1 MIVALQRRPKSFAP
15 QLLQFLAISPGPLFL
30 PLDWSALAENVI
42 KHYQQKSSAI
52 CRLLGNAVS
61 QSRIHQT
68 KSIDSQD
75 EHNLRIES
83 ACWDAAE
90 CWCWKIC
97 LQYLTTVYKR
107 YMKQNPRLYHA
118 VVRNVCYQIY
128 IWQYLAMFTPKLTAS
143 AAFTASTRSISLAS
157 ACSENAPAQWWIPF
171 VLCKSGNHPMYR
183 WCNRWWLICWGVHRL
198 SLCGFQRFF
207 QCLLF
212 CLASWGSVLWQENTV
227 DIRVSPEKGDSGHLH
242 LWSGIPLWPFQSMSH
257 DYIPQL
263 IWSGILDT
271 SKMDGHAIYDDYWI
285 RQFHILRQ
293 SPAAEHWT
301 SLNSRG
307 ESHSLDGTCWSWEA
321 F

>member
-1 MIVALQRRPKSFAP
+1 MQWVKAGFIKQSQSTAKTNTICELKAHAGTRRNVDVGRCAYSILQYTR
-15 QLLQFLAISPGPLFL
+15 
-30 PLDWSALAENVI
+30 DTWSKIPDCIMLSCAMYVI
-42 KHYQQKSSAI
+42 K
-52 CRLLGNAVS
+52 
-61 QSRIHQT
+61 
-68 KSIDSQD
+68 
-75 EHNLRIES
+75 
-83 ACWDAAE
+83 
-90 CWCWKIC
+90 
-97 LQYLTTVYKR
+97 
-107 YMKQNPRLYHA
+107 
-118 VVRNVCYQIY
+118 Y
-128 IWQYLAMFTPKLTAS
+128 ILQYLAMFTPKLTAS
-143 AAFTASTRSISLAS
+143 AAFTASARSISLAS

-212 CLASWGSVLWQENTV
+212 CLASWGSVLWQENIV

-242 LWSGIPLWPFQSMSH
+242 LWSGIPLWPFQSMSY

-307 ESHSLDGTCWSWEA
+307 ESHFLDGTCWSWEA